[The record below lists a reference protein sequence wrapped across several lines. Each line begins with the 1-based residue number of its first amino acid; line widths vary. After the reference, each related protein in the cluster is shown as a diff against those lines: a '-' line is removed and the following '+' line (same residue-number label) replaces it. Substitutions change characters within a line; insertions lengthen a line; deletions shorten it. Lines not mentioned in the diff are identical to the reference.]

1 MTEKEKAARWADD
14 AERILTQSGHDVSAR
29 YPFRLRSAHSR
40 RVMKWAERLLEN
52 HPEADREVLL
62 CAAAFHD
69 TGYSGEERLDHET
82 QSALIWDGY
91 ARENSI
97 DPVFARKVRGC
108 IAIHSEKHRMREPEN
123 LTPEQLLLMEA
134 DLLDE
139 EGAMSICWD
148 GLAAGME
155 QIDSYEQLYAKTA
168 RSLPGK
174 KVNPMVTKEAR
185 AIWQKKAELI
195 EMYVTQL
202 QEDIA
207 QFGQE

>member
-82 QSALIWDGY
+82 QSALIWDRY

-139 EGAMSICWD
+139 EGAMGICWD
-148 GLAAGME
+148 GLSCGVLNTLTYRA
-155 QIDSYEQLYAKTA
+155 SYERTA
-168 RSLPGK
+168 GHTEEKRH
-174 KVNPMVTKEAR
+174 NPMVHDDAR
-185 AIWQKKAELI
+185 RLWDEKAVFVEKYVSEL
-195 EMYVTQL
+195 EKDLEEYR
-202 QEDIA
+202 
-207 QFGQE
+207 